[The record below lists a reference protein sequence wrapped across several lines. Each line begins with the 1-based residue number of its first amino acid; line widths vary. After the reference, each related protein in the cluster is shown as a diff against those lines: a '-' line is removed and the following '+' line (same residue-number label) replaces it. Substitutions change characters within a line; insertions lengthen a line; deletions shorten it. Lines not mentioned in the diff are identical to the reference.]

1 MQMPTLKPSKGLP
14 EGASFWH
21 PATLIATWFGVGL
34 LPKMPGTFGSLA
46 ALPIA
51 WVLADRF
58 GPYAVAGA
66 GLALFFIGLWA
77 SGVYLRQTR
86 TEDPGEIVVDEV
98 SAQLIACAPAGL
110 DPLGFA
116 LAFVLFR
123 IFDIMKPWP
132 ISALERG
139 LPGALGVM
147 ADDAAAALF
156 TAALVILFYVILE
169 RPSVFF

>member
-1 MQMPTLKPSKGLP
+1 MSASDPKPANGLP
-14 EGASFWH
+14 EGVSFWH

-51 WVLADRF
+51 WFLGERF

-66 GLALFFIGLWA
+66 GLALFVLGLWA
-77 SGVYLRQTR
+77 SHVYLRR
-86 TEDPGEIVVDEV
+86 ARAKDPGEIVVDEV

-116 LAFVLFR
+116 LAFILFR

-156 TAALVILFYVILE
+156 TAALVIIFYIILE